1 MKNRDGEEN
10 CKAAANRLRKIL
22 RAPVERIPLTPF
34 PLRVKRPSNASFE
47 TMHRPP
53 ATFPGLLSFT
63 QGDPTIPSL
72 RE

>member
-1 MKNRDGEEN
+1 
-10 CKAAANRLRKIL
+10 
-22 RAPVERIPLTPF
+22 
-34 PLRVKRPSNASFE
+34 LRVKRPSNASFE

-63 QGDPTIPSL
+63 QGGPAILLL